1 METIT
6 LYQLFQIMLKKMD
19 HPGPWPAETK
29 IELIAGA
36 ILVQNTTW
44 KNAERSLDNL
54 RQHSEFNPAKLSSL
68 PKEELQELI
77 RPSGFYQN
85 KSRALQEIVNWLEKY
100 QYNYTKINTHFGQ
113 SLRTELL
120 AKHGIG
126 EETADVLLLYVF
138 DRRVF
143 VADSY
148 ARRLFTRLS
157 ASNGNFQNYRQLH
170 KAVQPFDQFTL
181 EEAQVFHALID
192 EFGKHYLRNFEN
204 SFLASYKLTLL

>member
-6 LYQLFQIMLKKMD
+6 LYQLFKIMLENMT

-29 IELIAGA
+29 IEIIAGA

-54 RQHSEFNPAKLSSL
+54 RQHTAFDPAKIASL
-68 PKEELQELI
+68 PKAELQELI

-85 KSRALQEIVNWLEKY
+85 KSRALQEVFNWLEKY
-100 QYNYTKINTHFGQ
+100 QYDFTDISDYFGVG
-113 SLRTELL
+113 LRTELL
-120 AKHGIG
+120 AQHGIG

-138 DRRVF
+138 DHTVF

-157 ASNGNFQNYRQLH
+157 ASNTNFQHYRQLY

-181 EEAQVFHALID
+181 TEAQEFHALID
-192 EFGKHYLRNFEN
+192 EFGKHYLRKFED
-204 SFLASYKLTLL
+204 SFLAGYKLTL